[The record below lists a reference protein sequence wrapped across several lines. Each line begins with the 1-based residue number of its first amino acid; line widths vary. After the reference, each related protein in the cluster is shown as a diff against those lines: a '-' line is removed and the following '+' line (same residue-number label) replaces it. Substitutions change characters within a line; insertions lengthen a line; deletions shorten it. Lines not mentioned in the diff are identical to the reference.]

1 MTHVHSHGHV
11 HGGGGA
17 VATGAD
23 RRPLAL
29 ALTLIAALMA
39 VEVVAG
45 IAAGSLALLA
55 DAAHMLTDAA
65 ALAMALGAAVMG
77 ARPAAGRWTW
87 GFRRLEVLAAQV
99 NGATLGVLALWIVW
113 SAIRRLFSPEDVR
126 GGVVLTV
133 ALAGVAVNLV
143 ATAILARASRESINV
158 RGAFL
163 HILTDVAAFAGTALA
178 GALIL
183 LTGWMR
189 FDPIASLMVAA

>member
-39 VEVVAG
+39 VEVAAG
-45 IAAGSLALLA
+45 IAANSLALLA

-77 ARPAAGRWTW
+77 ARPAAGHWTW

-99 NGATLGVLALWIVW
+99 NGATLGVLGLWIVW
-113 SAIRRLFSPEDVR
+113 SAIHRLISPEDVR
-126 GGVVLTV
+126 GGVVLVV
-133 ALAGVAVNLV
+133 ALAGVAGNLA
-143 ATAILARASRESINV
+143 ATAVLAPASRHSINV
-158 RGAFL
+158 PRAVL
-163 HILTDVAAFAGTALA
+163 HH
-178 GALIL
+178 
-183 LTGWMR
+183 R
-189 FDPIASLMVAA
+189 P